1 MASPPTF
8 SDFPEDVQLNILSF
22 LSPLEVSAFACTSRR
37 FSSLCGGAS
46 SGTLWLAMCHRR
58 WGSVTRPRSW
68 SPSSSPRLLYRTL
81 DRWENLIGFWRRV
94 GASAA
99 APALVFFEWG
109 ASSIAASAV
118 SPSPGPGSYGVLKV
132 PFLWMGLSPR
142 GDPLCF
148 LLRPAGSRSESPSE
162 PSDPDPIPVTVSF
175 MGRNH
180 FVVEEDRS
188 FDADAQEEDSVESTS
203 PPDRV
208 MSEIYEYFANRTSP
222 NGDKSFRRQ
231 RKRERERLGR
241 RGRGFDTQH
250 FVKISNYYPTL
261 SRPLQGLWKGICED
275 MVLDFFLV
283 AYDDVGGM
291 SCRRVGEMG
300 SQFSGYSSVFWTSN
314 TAFIESPFPQ
324 EEQDIYISRRH
335 IRSVASSQR
344 NVESEVVSR
353 ILCINSSYDLVIPDL
368 SGDSGNFRNVEGRI
382 WEYEDKTF
390 GFGFLRNNFIIDL
403 KPIAMDGRIL
413 DTVDKFCDRC
423 TL

>member
-58 WGSVTRPRSW
+58 W

-261 SRPLQGLWKGICED
+261 SRPLQGLWKPSEKHSGIN
-275 MVLDFFLV
+275 L
-283 AYDDVGGM
+283 
-291 SCRRVGEMG
+291 
-300 SQFSGYSSVFWTSN
+300 
-314 TAFIESPFPQ
+314 
-324 EEQDIYISRRH
+324 
-335 IRSVASSQR
+335 
-344 NVESEVVSR
+344 
-353 ILCINSSYDLVIPDL
+353 L
-368 SGDSGNFRNVEGRI
+368 STEPM
-382 WEYEDKTF
+382 
-390 GFGFLRNNFIIDL
+390 L
-403 KPIAMDGRIL
+403 
-413 DTVDKFCDRC
+413 
-423 TL
+423 

>member
-58 WGSVTRPRSW
+58 WGSVTRPRSCR
-68 SPSSSPRLLYRTL
+68 PGARLLRVGRL
-81 DRWENLIGFWRRV
+81 LHRRLRRV
-94 GASAA
+94 
-99 APALVFFEWG
+99 
-109 ASSIAASAV
+109 
-118 SPSPGPGSYGVLKV
+118 PSPGPGSYGVLKV